1 MQQTSEEM
9 MSHKAE
15 HKEITKL
22 EVILIT
28 IILSIDL
35 KKYIFVYARGRY
47 ARTPAQKDVGL
58 EKFIMHL
65 SFHNWKGSLVITG
78 F

>member
-1 MQQTSEEM
+1 MQM
-9 MSHKAE
+9 MFHKAE

-35 KKYIFVYARGRY
+35 KNKYVYMLRG
-47 ARTPAQKDVGL
+47 D
-58 EKFIMHL
+58 M
-65 SFHNWKGSLVITG
+65 LVLLPKRMWV
-78 F
+78 

>member
-1 MQQTSEEM
+1 MQM
-9 MSHKAE
+9 MFHKAE

-35 KKYIFVYARGRY
+35 KNKYVYMLRGDMLVLLPKRMWVW
-47 ARTPAQKDVGL
+47 RNSLCILVFTT
-58 EKFIMHL
+58 EKA
-65 SFHNWKGSLVITG
+65 V
-78 F
+78 